1 MPRMKY
7 RAALREAIG
16 EEMARDADVVLIGED
31 IGRLGGSFAV
41 SKGLL
46 DQFGADRVIE
56 TPISESAIVGTAVG
70 MAMMGMR
77 PIAEL
82 MFADF
87 LTLGMDQL
95 VNSAAKA
102 VFASGGT
109 RPLPLVVRTPYGAV
123 GAGMHHDQSP
133 EAWVAN
139 VPGLKIAM
147 PTTPGD
153 AKGMLKA
160 AVRDPNPVLFLE
172 HKGLYGANGD
182 VGGTDDLVP
191 IGKARIARSGR
202 DLSVIATG
210 AMVRLA
216 EATATA
222 LAADGIEL
230 EVVDL
235 RSLRPLDMDT
245 VLASVTRTRRAV
257 VIHEAPLL
265 FGTGGEIAAGIAD
278 ALFGQLLA
286 PVRRIGAA
294 ETPVPHHAAHR
305 DWYLPSQARLAATV
319 LDLVNGQWS

>member
-1 MPRMKY
+1 MQMKY
-7 RAALREAIG
+7 RAALRQALL
-16 EEMARDADVVLIGED
+16 EEMQRDPAVVMLGQD

-46 DQFGADRVIE
+46 ETFGPQRIIE

-70 MAMMGMR
+70 MAMAGLR

-87 LTLGMDQL
+87 LTLGMDHL

-102 VFASGGT
+102 VFSSGGVD
-109 RPLPLVVRTPYGAV
+109 PLPLVVRAPYGAV

-147 PTTPGD
+147 PASPAD
-153 AKGMLKA
+153 ARGMLKA

-172 HKGLYGANGD
+172 HKALYGLSGE
-182 VGGTDDLVP
+182 VP
-191 IGKARIARSGR
+191 EGEGVVPLGKATIARPGR
-202 DLSVIATG
+202 DVTVVALG
-210 AMVRLA
+210 AMVVQAQRVAAELA
-216 EATATA
+216 R
-222 LAADGIEL
+222 DGVEV

-235 RSLRPLDMDT
+235 RSLKPLDMDT
-245 VLASVTRTRRAV
+245 VLESVRRTRRALV
-257 VIHEAPLL
+257 LHEAPLMY
-265 FGTGGEIAAGIAD
+265 GVGGEIAAGISE
-278 ALFGQLLA
+278 ALFGHLLA

-294 ETPVPHHAAHR
+294 EMPVPHNADHR
-305 DWYLPSQARLAATV
+305 DAYMPSRERIATV
-319 LDLVNGQWS
+319 LRALHATGR